1 MGIRTFFWLAVGL
14 VVAVGH
20 QSALAAPQILAVLA
34 TGNGIPFT
42 CTGGVCQAEL
52 SAFCLQRHRPAPGY
66 GTAYEPAARGA
77 FTLVVRGADGG
88 ERRLPAA
95 GHVAFLQHRGYT
107 AVSARLAE
115 HVLAELGGLGASIE
129 VNANASL
136 LPVPRIS
143 DPDPLTTDEIAH
155 TVGPLRA
162 LGSQVVD
169 ATPDADAARTLAA
182 MINLLPPTDRVSAER
197 RAALWSEATGPDP
210 LAETKDPGLSRA
222 RMEYDG
228 CIDAIEETRTFSMRS
243 CLESR
248 HDHLMR
254 DLTDDYW
261 NANVAS

>member
-115 HVLAELGGLGASIE
+115 HVLAELDGLSASIE
-129 VNANASL
+129 V
-136 LPVPRIS
+136 
-143 DPDPLTTDEIAH
+143 
-155 TVGPLRA
+155 
-162 LGSQVVD
+162 
-169 ATPDADAARTLAA
+169 
-182 MINLLPPTDRVSAER
+182 AE
-197 RAALWSEATGPDP
+197 S
-210 LAETKDPGLSRA
+210 S
-222 RMEYDG
+222 
-228 CIDAIEETRTFSMRS
+228 
-243 CLESR
+243 
-248 HDHLMR
+248 
-254 DLTDDYW
+254 
-261 NANVAS
+261 